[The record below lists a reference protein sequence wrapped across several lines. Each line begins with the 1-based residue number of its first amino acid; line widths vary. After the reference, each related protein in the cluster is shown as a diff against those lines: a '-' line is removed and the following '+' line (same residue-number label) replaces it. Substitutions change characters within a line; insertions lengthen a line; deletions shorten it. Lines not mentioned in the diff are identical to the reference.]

1 MATYVKTHKPSST
14 KHKPGETTE
23 FELTPRKMGQPNMM
37 QAHQDNMHTKCCSL
51 EHIYLKENT
60 CSQED
65 KVDMEG
71 I

>member
-1 MATYVKTHKPSST
+1 MATYVKPINLVLQST
-14 KHKPGETTE
+14 NQGETTK
-23 FELTPRKMGQPNMM
+23 FELTLRRMGQPNMM

>member
-1 MATYVKTHKPSST
+1 MATFVKTHKPSST
-14 KHKPGETTE
+14 KHKPGETTK
-23 FELTPRKMGQPNMM
+23 FELTRRRMGQPNMM
-37 QAHQDNMHTKCCSL
+37 QAHQDNMCTKCSL

-60 CSQED
+60 WSQED

>member
-14 KHKPGETTE
+14 KQKPGETTK
-23 FELTPRKMGQPNMM
+23 FELTPRRMGQPNMM
-37 QAHQDNMHTKCCSL
+37 QTHQENMHTKCSP

-65 KVDMEG
+65 KVEMEG